1 MNVSKREK
9 EISFQRP
16 HYAVDLVEKALDSE
30 SASVVCMAR
39 TARSESK
46 LFIAFKIFQ
55 QFRRRALK
63 PGLMVLLVN
72 DESGKLKITRRVY
85 VKLQC

>member
-39 TARSESK
+39 SESK

-63 PGLMVLLVN
+63 RGLMVLLVS

>member
-16 HYAVDLVEKALDSE
+16 HYAVDLVERALDSG
-30 SASVVCMAR
+30 SASVVC

-46 LFIAFKIFQ
+46 LFIGFKIFQ

-63 PGLMVLLVN
+63 AGLMVLLVN
-72 DESGKLKITRRVY
+72 DESGKPEITRRAY
-85 VKLQC
+85 VKVHC

>member
-1 MNVSKREK
+1 MNVSKRKK

-16 HYAVDLVEKALDSE
+16 HYAVDLVERALDSG
-30 SASVVCMAR
+30 SASVVCMAG
-39 TARSESK
+39 SESK

-63 PGLMVLLVN
+63 AGLMVLLVN
-72 DESGKLKITRRVY
+72 DESGKLEITQGP
-85 VKLQC
+85 KLTF

>member
-30 SASVVCMAR
+30 SASVVCMAS
-39 TARSESK
+39 SESK

>member
-16 HYAVDLVEKALDSE
+16 HYAVDLVEKSLDSE
-30 SASVVCMAR
+30 SASVVCM
-39 TARSESK
+39 ARSESK

-63 PGLMVLLVN
+63 PGSRLCSN
-72 DESGKLKITRRVY
+72 GARSPEATNI
-85 VKLQC
+85 

>member
-30 SASVVCMAR
+30 SAGVVCM
-39 TARSESK
+39 ARSESK

>member
-30 SASVVCMAR
+30 SASVVCMA
-39 TARSESK
+39 TSESK